1 MFVPGGLDGK
11 PGRRISPPNRQAV
24 EKGILIYRHSDGSI
38 EKIDSEWQTSR
49 NQILAEIGQS
59 EYSDRLLAEECLAL
73 FRLGGFGMQGRL
85 NLLER
90 TNQPVLGKPTA

>member
-1 MFVPGGLDGK
+1 M
-11 PGRRISPPNRQAV
+11 

-59 EYSDRLLAEECLAL
+59 EYSDTLLVSKQQSRSLAG
-73 FRLGGFGMQGRL
+73 RVGMVEHNPRMVVLRYVGSL
-85 NLLER
+85 P
-90 TNQPVLGKPTA
+90 PVKPLDSMG